1 MKLKI
6 PIDKYPEKYWLK
18 YNHEVNPQR
27 VEFLLGKKID
37 TKGNAILFSLKNKV
51 SVAAISKYDYLYSD
65 GPDVVSEQ
73 VAGVLNEI
81 CPDDIQLLPAIVN
94 VNGVIL
100 SNYYALNVLKSEHAL
115 DLEGCVYYSLGE
127 DDDAPKRF
135 EKIALL
141 DKVPSADIF
150 RALEKRSS
158 IILSDRLA
166 QALEKAS
173 IKGIRLVSAIEG
185 F

>member
-65 GPDVVSEQ
+65 GADVVSEQ

-81 CPDDIQLLPAIVN
+81 CSSDP
-94 VNGVIL
+94 VIL
-100 SNYYALNVLKSEHAL
+100 DS
-115 DLEGCVYYSLGE
+115 YSLFDRKAEGDWRIVAYDNEYQAPLDEPIRFSYGVADNKRLVDIFDNETFLVGMEE
-127 DDDAPKRF
+127 DFPRYSPMGD
-135 EKIALL
+135 EKI
-141 DKVPSADIF
+141 KKIF
-150 RALEKRSS
+150 SL
-158 IILSDRLA
+158 
-166 QALEKAS
+166 
-173 IKGIRLVSAIEG
+173 
-185 F
+185 